1 MEPCLICDR
10 KVLLKLEENFT
21 RFTTCNVVRNQMS
34 GLSRNK
40 LSVVETSILRMNAQ
54 GIH

>member
-1 MEPCLICDR
+1 MEACLICDR
-10 KVLLKLEENFT
+10 KMLLKLKEYFT
-21 RFTTCNVVRNQMS
+21 SYTTCNVVRNQMS